1 MSTAGSLPAKRRGS
15 SSERALAE
23 IDRPAG
29 FAGALVKHGKYV
41 AAGLLGIWWFDLPAA
56 VAQVRALSGWGQ

>member
-29 FAGALVKHGKYV
+29 FTGALVKHGKYV